1 MGHMLLQKPNY
12 LITSNK
18 QFSPPE
24 SKILAYKLKK
34 TSPNCGGNI
43 TLRHKNFACVKR
55 GANLTTKPYEL
66 PYYLIENRA
75 FKAPP
80 R

>member
-1 MGHMLLQKPNY
+1 MSTAGILNFGVQTKKFSPNY
-12 LITSNK
+12 GS
-18 QFSPPE
+18 
-24 SKILAYKLKK
+24 
-34 TSPNCGGNI
+34 NI